1 MATDRGLEGAWRRP
15 RVPVPAGYTMGVR
28 PRRSISARIKH
39 SAPGKFSLR
48 ATAHIKRL
56 VKDPEVRQFTKDVAA
71 IYAGG
76 YILSKLPGARGKLG
90 TMLMKKLRGKQA
102 RSFRPRINLLK
113 PRFEFGRNA
122 PFMRRNP

>member
-1 MATDRGLEGAWRRP
+1 MASDRGLEGAWRRA
-15 RVPVPAGYTMGVR
+15 RTPVPAGYTMGVR
-28 PRRSISARIKH
+28 PRRSIRSRVKH

-48 ATAHIKRL
+48 ATAHVKRL

-76 YILSKLPGARGKLG
+76 YILSKLPGVRSKLG
-90 TMLMKKLRGKQA
+90 MTILKKLRGKHP

-122 PFMRRNP
+122 PFVRRN